1 MAISAEYGLGDTPV
15 FVRAG
20 AVVPTRTMRSAYH
33 TTADPLVWMVA
44 AGAAAGQGEV
54 YEDDGESLGFKVG
67 EGAVT
72 TLRLLTAHNQL
83 RATVSA
89 SNGTFAGMAS
99 SRAHWVVVHS
109 LGLLPSSATCDGK
122 AVQHT
127 AAGVAPGYWLAPGPG
142 GGSSAEAAPAAGG
155 ENELILA
162 SASVV
167 IACGSTPTTAGLIVT
182 ATW

>member
-1 MAISAEYGLGDTPV
+1 ML
-15 FVRAG
+15 
-20 AVVPTRTMRSAYH
+20 
-33 TTADPLVWMVA
+33 
-44 AGAAAGQGEV
+44 
-54 YEDDGESLGFKVG
+54 
-67 EGAVT
+67 
-72 TLRLLTAHNQL
+72 
-83 RATVSA
+83 
-89 SNGTFAGMAS
+89 
-99 SRAHWVVVHS
+99 VVHS
-109 LGLLPSSATCDGK
+109 LGSLHSPAPRRDGK
-122 AVQHT
+122 AVQLT